1 MMSTVSKILVVVVLV
16 LAVIFC
22 GIQLALFAQRANWR
36 ALYETAT
43 QTALRDK
50 AELQGKIDKLTTDI
64 AAKSNELVSY
74 KADKEGLAGQVAN
87 LTADLQEAKSRA
99 TQQEALAKEKE
110 DALAAL
116 QEKVDNMV
124 REIQSLNE
132 KMRRDAQDLLET
144 RREHERVVNQ
154 LTALRDKNNDLLIKL
169 KSTQRELEASKSDV
183 EKLTF
188 SLKKYAQKFGENVIE
203 VKSKEI
209 VRANVLAVSNESGY
223 VMLSVGKDDKVEA
236 GDEFIIH
243 RGDVYLCKVRVV
255 NTYPD
260 SCAAKVITETLAS
273 KETAISVGDNAFR
286 N

>member
-1 MMSTVSKILVVVVLV
+1 MSTVSKILVVVVLV

-43 QTALRDK
+43 ATAKSEK
-50 AELQGKIDKLTTDI
+50 AGLQEKITKLNDDL
-64 AAKSNELVSY
+64 AAKSQEMVAY
-74 KADKEGLAGQVAN
+74 KTDKDGLTQQVGT
-87 LTADLQEAKSRA
+87 LTSDLQEAKSRA

-116 QEKVDNMV
+116 QEKVDNMIK
-124 REIQSLNE
+124 EITSLNE

-144 RREHERVVNQ
+144 RREYERVVNQ

-188 SLKKYAQKFGENVIE
+188 SLKKYAQKFGEDIPE
-203 VKSKEI
+203 IKSKKI
-209 VRANVLAVSNESGY
+209 VRAHVLAASNESGY
-223 VMLSVGKDDKVEA
+223 IMLSAGKDDEVEA

-243 RGDVYLCKVRVV
+243 RGEAYICKVRVV

-260 SCAAKVITETLAS
+260 SCAAKIITETLVS
-273 KETAISVGDNAFR
+273 KDAIVNISDNAFR